1 MQFSKAS
8 KSTLLAAGAAIL
20 CAFCTLPAP
29 VQAQTYPSR
38 PITLIVP
45 FPPGGGS
52 DLMGRL
58 IAEGLAPR
66 IGQQV
71 IVENRGGAGGSI
83 GTGVVANSAPDGY
96 TLVLASTSEIAINPS
111 LYPDLKYDTLRDL
124 TPVAMVGTTPMVV
137 AVNPALGVSN
147 LSELVALAKSKPGK
161 INVASA
167 GTGTITHLSGDLFR
181 SLNKLDWV
189 HVPYK
194 GTAPALADL
203 MGNMVSVM
211 FVPPPATLGPAA
223 SGRIKLIAVSGETR
237 IPALPDVPTVAESG
251 VTGYTVNNWYG
262 LFAPAGTPEAILDKL
277 AQAVAESLKDQKIL
291 DTLSKQGGEPGKL
304 GRVEFKAYVA
314 AEVAKWGQ
322 VAKQAGVK
330 IK

>member
-1 MQFSKAS
+1 MHLSKAIS
-8 KSTLLAAGAAIL
+8 RAMRYLLYACCTAATAV
-20 CAFCTLPAP
+20 C
-29 VQAQTYPSR
+29 AQTYPAK
-38 PITLIVP
+38 PITLVVP

-58 IAEGLAPR
+58 IADGLAPR
-66 IGQQV
+66 LGQQV
-71 IVENRGGAGGSI
+71 VVENRGGAGGSI
-83 GTGVVANSAPDGY
+83 GTGVVANATPDGY

-111 LYPDLKYDTLRDL
+111 LYPDLKYDTLKDL

-137 AVNPALGVSN
+137 AVNP
-147 LSELVALAKSKPGK
+147 ELKVADLKQLVELARSQPGK

-181 SLNKLDWV
+181 SINNLEWV

-194 GTAPALADL
+194 GTAPALSDL

-223 SGRIKLIAVSGETR
+223 AGRIKLIAVSGDTR
-237 IPALPDVPTVAESG
+237 IPALPDVPTVSESG
-251 VTGYTVNNWYG
+251 ISNYSVNNWYG
-262 LFAPAGTPEAILDKL
+262 LFAPAGTPEAVLNTL
-277 AQAVAESLKDQKIL
+277 SSAVADALKDKKVL
-291 DTLSKQGGEPGKL
+291 DTLAKQGGEAGKL
-304 GRVEFKAYVA
+304 DRKQFSAYVA
-314 AEVAKWGQ
+314 DEVAKWGK

-330 IK
+330 PQ

>member
-1 MQFSKAS
+1 MHISNVFSRA
-8 KSTLLAAGAAIL
+8 TRFLLLACCAATTAV
-20 CAFCTLPAP
+20 C
-29 VQAQTYPSR
+29 AQTYPSK
-38 PITLIVP
+38 PISLVVP

-58 IAEGLAPR
+58 IADGLTPR
-66 IGQQV
+66 LGQQV
-71 IVENRGGAGGSI
+71 VVENRGGAGGSI
-83 GTGVVANSAPDGY
+83 GTGIVANAAPDGY

-111 LYPDLKYDTLRDL
+111 LYPDLKYNTLKDL

-137 AVNPALGVSN
+137 AVNSDLKVTN
-147 LSELVALAKSKPGK
+147 LKQLVELARSQPGK

-181 SLNKLDWV
+181 SLNDLQWV

-194 GTAPALADL
+194 GTGPAISDL

-237 IPALPDVPTVAESG
+237 IRALPHVPTVAESG
-251 VTGYTVNNWYG
+251 IPNYTVNNWYG
-262 LFAPAGTPEAILDKL
+262 LFAPAGTPEAVRDKL
-277 AQAVAESLKDQKIL
+277 SQAVADALKDDKVLTIL
-291 DTLSKQGGEPGKL
+291 AKQGGEPGKL
-304 GRVEFKAYVA
+304 DRKQFTAYVA
-314 AEVAKWGQ
+314 DEVAKWGKI
-322 VAKQAGVK
+322 AKQASVK
-330 IK
+330 PQ